1 MKTILPVT
9 SWVNGQSV
17 EAKVLNA
24 YVIND
29 NLVSSAT
36 FYYALLSENQ
46 DGTLGAGVA
55 QGNLTMTGEAY
66 SAYGTNPFA
75 WDWVANQLNLI
86 ITGDY
91 LPPPPAST
99 PSPDTSGTSGT
110 SGTTGTDGTSG
121 TSGI

>member
-1 MKTILPVT
+1 MKTISAVT
-9 SWVNGQSV
+9 SWANGQAT

-36 FYYALLSENQ
+36 FYYALLSENE
-46 DGTLGAGVA
+46 DGTIGAGVA

-75 WDWVANQLNLI
+75 WDWVAAQLNLT

-91 LPPPPAST
+91 VPPVPPVVE
-99 PSPDTSGTSGT
+99 
-110 SGTTGTDGTSG
+110 TTTEPNNS
-121 TSGI
+121 SI

>member
-29 NLVSSAT
+29 NLISSAT
-36 FYYALLSENQ
+36 FYYVLFSENQ

-55 QGNLTMTGEAY
+55 QGNLVMTGEAY

-75 WDWVANQLNLI
+75 WDWVASTLKLT

-91 LPPPPAST
+91 VPPT
-99 PSPDTSGTSGT
+99 PTPDTSGTSGT
-110 SGTTGTDGTSG
+110 SGTNGTSG

>member
-29 NLVSSAT
+29 NLISSAT

-46 DGTLGAGVA
+46 DETLGSGVA

-75 WDWVANQLNLI
+75 WDWIANQLNLT

-91 LPPPPAST
+91 VPPT
-99 PSPDTSGTSGT
+99 PTPTPTPDTSGTSGT
-110 SGTTGTDGTSG
+110 SGTDGTSG